1 MIILKHPDQLYFN
14 KDHEM
19 FGGMG
24 FMNEMPIS
32 RYYRDVRLIS
42 IGGGADEVMCDII
55 AKSKGY

>member
-1 MIILKHPDQLYFN
+1 
-14 KDHEM
+14 M

-55 AKSKGY
+55 AKSNGY